1 MSVSQLVKAV
11 HQLTYTEMLAVAAE
25 ISTAIMMHEQKRT
38 PGVSVQGPV
47 YQDVAQALL
56 DLRAPTDVL
65 GQEEKLLRQLFSR
78 KRSIAVELRGA
89 GWHTDITT
97 LSGAQA
103 SGTNLREALNRT
115 LDQIITLQALQ
126 K

>member
-11 HQLTYTEMLAVAAE
+11 HQLTYTEMLSVAAE
-25 ISTAIMMHEQKRT
+25 ISTAIMMYEQKRT
-38 PGVSVQGPV
+38 PGASVQGPV
-47 YQDVAQALL
+47 YQDVADALL
-56 DLRAPTDVL
+56 AVKAPSDVL

-103 SGTNLREALNRT
+103 SGINLREALNRT